1 MRVQDALQ
9 DGPRAGHADAREL
22 GAQEVDGAAV
32 ERVERVSAHDGALFY
47 ERFLGREERC
57 VELALGRGERAVYG
71 EGACCANANA
81 NGWVSERP
89 GQRGGRSSQISEAYP
104 LRDIDRVSYSYVY
117 CTAVIII
124 MGHCVLVFPAGVD
137 EHQLPIA

>member
-1 MRVQDALQ
+1 MREVMRVQDALQ
-9 DGPRAGHADAREL
+9 DGPRAGHADARKL

-32 ERVERVSAHDGALFY
+32 ERVERVSARDGALFH

-71 EGACCANANA
+71 EGACCAN
-81 NGWVSERP
+81 GRVIERP
-89 GQRGGRSSQISEAYP
+89 GQRGGRSSQMSEAYP
-104 LRDIDRVSYSYVY
+104 LRDIDRVSYSYVH
-117 CTAVIII
+117 CTAV